1 MSTPPEDQPDSA
13 APVPDSAD
21 PAVNHPADTAAA
33 PSAGASPEQPR
44 GTRRHRRAVDPGR
57 GPEPVWHRTAWED
70 DPRAWGDTDEGE
82 SDSDQRIL
90 REKPPHW

>member
-1 MSTPPEDQPDSA
+1 MSSTPPEPPAKVQPAS
-13 APVPDSAD
+13 
-21 PAVNHPADTAAA
+21 TAAEEQPTDEA
-33 PSAGASPEQPR
+33 AAGSATTPAEQPR

>member
-1 MSTPPEDQPDSA
+1 MSSTPQEPPVEQSAPAQPEEGPRSEHGA
-13 APVPDSAD
+13 G
-21 PAVNHPADTAAA
+21 TAK
-33 PSAGASPEQPR
+33 PR
-44 GTRRHRRAVDPGR
+44 GKRRHRRAVDPGR